1 MYTHSPMNSRTIKA
15 LWGVFI
21 DSLKYLNKRL
31 RVQLSFR
38 FEIIKRTSSHRLCMC
53 SMEISIS
60 FCRDN
65 SYSRWAACSCAFVS
79 GCPIHSD
86 LWLAFPSLILFC
98 VLICFFVMIMANLQ
112 NLHLEIGNPRKWSPR
127 EGEDFLSQSEL
138 RISEKIF
145 TSRLWTWEK
154 NYFDYPQCTTTNQ
167 KLSAT
172 PTLAQTNWIKSQQYF
187 EPEFSVRRKMSYMYH
202 VPLKYHRNW

>member
-1 MYTHSPMNSRTIKA
+1 M
-15 LWGVFI
+15 GVFI

-38 FEIIKRTSSHRLCMC
+38 FEIIKRTSSHRLSMC

-65 SYSRWAACSCAFVS
+65 SYSRWAACSCAFVN

-112 NLHLEIGNPRKWSPR
+112 NLHLEIDNPRKWSPR
-127 EGEDFLSQSEL
+127 ECFLLSRGDHFLGLPISRWRFSKPIRIENFGENLHLEIANL
-138 RISEKIF
+138 RK
-145 TSRLWTWEK
+145 
-154 NYFDYPQCTTTNQ
+154 
-167 KLSAT
+167 KLFWL
-172 PTLAQTNWIKSQQYF
+172 P
-187 EPEFSVRRKMSYMYH
+187 PMYMYKTTKWTI
-202 VPLKYHRNW
+202 VNPF